1 MTSTTVKRDVGL
13 RVGGHCPYPSA
24 ACGLY
29 RRSASDQRVAKGGL
43 LLACG
48 GVSVGL
54 PVWQLVFASRAVGVH
69 VWGPSTAKS
78 SSEGAQDLARPQG
91 SHTCQCD
98 YDPGMVCLCVCVV
111 LRATGDSTVPCL
123 GQIPEPA
130 QAPAGPYVR
139 LFYCP
144 LRSMI

>member
-69 VWGPSTAKS
+69 VWGSITANA

-98 YDPGMVCLCVCVV
+98 YDPGMVCVCVWFYV
-111 LRATGDSTVPCL
+111 LPVIALCHAWDRYQSQRRLQRVHTSRAG
-123 GQIPEPA
+123 
-130 QAPAGPYVR
+130 
-139 LFYCP
+139 
-144 LRSMI
+144 RSNLW